1 MSVELIGVLG
11 IALLFFLLCMRM
23 YIGIVMALIGFL
35 GFGLLADFE
44 TSVSLFGVVP
54 YSTAHQFTFT
64 VLPLFVLMGQ
74 FAFQSGI
81 SADIYRTVDSWF
93 GQLPGG
99 LAMATIVGCAFF
111 GAICGS
117 SLATAATM
125 GAVALPE
132 MKKYNYDPGLAAG
145 SIAVGGTLG
154 ILIPPSIG
162 FVIYGIMVEESIGKL
177 FMAGILPGIL
187 LTLFYMA
194 TVYITCIIK
203 PEKGPRAKKTTLR
216 EKILSLK
223 GIWGMLI
230 LFVLVMGG
238 IYSGIFTP
246 TEAGGVGAFGA
257 FVIALFRRRMNFKSL
272 IFCLRDSMQT
282 TSMIFLILIGASV
295 FNVFMSVSQL
305 PMHLAD
311 YLQTLEVNRFVVLS
325 AILFLYIV
333 LGCIMDGFA
342 MIILTIPI
350 LFPILTSMGFDAIWF
365 GVIMVIVL
373 EMGLITP
380 PVGLN
385 VFILKGVA
393 KDVPMNTIFKG
404 IWPFLI
410 SSVAAII
417 IIMIFPEIATYIP
430 YHMK

>member
-1 MSVELIGVLG
+1 MSVELIGVIG
-11 IALLFFLLCMRM
+11 IALLFLLLCMRM

-35 GFGLLADFE
+35 GFGLLTDFE
-44 TSVSLFGVVP
+44 TAVSLFGVVP
-54 YSTAHQFTFT
+54 YSTAHAYTFT

-74 FAFQSGI
+74 FAFHSGI

-132 MKKYNYDPGLAAG
+132 MKKFKYDLGLASG
-145 SIAVGGTLG
+145 SVAAGGTLG

-162 FVIYGIMVEESIGKL
+162 FVIYGILIEESIGKL

-194 TVYITCIIK
+194 TVYITCKIN
-203 PEKGPRAKKTTLR
+203 PEKGPCGEKTTLR

-223 GIWGMLI
+223 GTWGMLI

-238 IYSGIFTP
+238 IYGGIFTP
-246 TEAGGVGAFGA
+246 TEAGGIGAFGA
-257 FVIALFRRRMNFKSL
+257 FLIALFRGRMNFKAL
-272 IFCLRDSMQT
+272 IICLRDSIQT
-282 TSMIFLILIGASV
+282 TAMIFLILIGANI

-311 YLQTLEVNRFVVLS
+311 YIQTLELNRFVVLS
-325 AILFLYIV
+325 GILFLYIV

-350 LFPILTSMGFDAIWF
+350 LFPILTSMG
-365 GVIMVIVL
+365 
-373 EMGLITP
+373 
-380 PVGLN
+380 
-385 VFILKGVA
+385 
-393 KDVPMNTIFKG
+393 
-404 IWPFLI
+404 
-410 SSVAAII
+410 
-417 IIMIFPEIATYIP
+417 
-430 YHMK
+430 

>member
-1 MSVELIGVLG
+1 
-11 IALLFFLLCMRM
+11 
-23 YIGIVMALIGFL
+23 
-35 GFGLLADFE
+35 
-44 TSVSLFGVVP
+44 
-54 YSTAHQFTFT
+54 
-64 VLPLFVLMGQ
+64 
-74 FAFQSGI
+74 
-81 SADIYRTVDSWF
+81 
-93 GQLPGG
+93 
-99 LAMATIVGCAFF
+99 MATIVGCAFF

-132 MKKYNYDPGLAAG
+132 MKKYNYDPGLATG

-162 FVIYGIMVEESIGKL
+162 FVIYGIIIEESVGKL

-194 TVYITCIIK
+194 TVYITCVIK
-203 PEKGPRAKKTTLR
+203 PEKGPRAQKTTLR
-216 EKILSLK
+216 EKLVSLQ
-223 GIWGMLI
+223 GTWGMLI
-230 LFVLVMGG
+230 LFILVMGG
-238 IYSGIFTP
+238 IYAGVFTP
-246 TEAGGVGAFGA
+246 TEAGGIGAFGA
-257 FVIALFRRRMNFKSL
+257 FVIALLRRRMNFSSL

-282 TSMIFLILIGASV
+282 TAMIFLILIGANV

-311 YLQTLEVNRFVVLS
+311 YIQTLDVNRFIVLGG
-325 AILFLYIV
+325 ILFLYIV

-350 LFPILTSMGFDAIWF
+350 LFPILNAMGFDAIWF

-417 IIMIFPEIATYIP
+417 VIIIFPQIALFLP
-430 YHMK
+430 YRMK

>member
-11 IALLFFLLCMRM
+11 IALLFLLLCMRM

-64 VLPLFVLMGQ
+64 VLPLFVLMGR

-81 SADIYRTVDSWF
+81 SADIYRTVDAWF

-99 LAMATIVGCAFF
+99 LAMATIVGCALF

-177 FMAGILPGIL
+177 FMAGILPGML

-257 FVIALFRRRMNFKSL
+257 FVIALFRRRMNFKAL

-311 YLQTLEVNRFVVLS
+311 YVQNFEVNRFVVLS
-325 AILFLYIV
+325 GILFLYIV

>member
-1 MSVELIGVLG
+1 
-11 IALLFFLLCMRM
+11 
-23 YIGIVMALIGFL
+23 
-35 GFGLLADFE
+35 
-44 TSVSLFGVVP
+44 
-54 YSTAHQFTFT
+54 
-64 VLPLFVLMGQ
+64 
-74 FAFQSGI
+74 
-81 SADIYRTVDSWF
+81 
-93 GQLPGG
+93 
-99 LAMATIVGCAFF
+99 
-111 GAICGS
+111 
-117 SLATAATM
+117 
-125 GAVALPE
+125 
-132 MKKYNYDPGLAAG
+132 
-145 SIAVGGTLG
+145 
-154 ILIPPSIG
+154 
-162 FVIYGIMVEESIGKL
+162 
-177 FMAGILPGIL
+177 
-187 LTLFYMA
+187 
-194 TVYITCIIK
+194 
-203 PEKGPRAKKTTLR
+203 
-216 EKILSLK
+216 
-223 GIWGMLI
+223 
-230 LFVLVMGG
+230 
-238 IYSGIFTP
+238 
-246 TEAGGVGAFGA
+246 
-257 FVIALFRRRMNFKSL
+257 
-272 IFCLRDSMQT
+272 MQT

-325 AILFLYIV
+325 AILFLYIA

-417 IIMIFPEIATYIP
+417 IIMIFPQIATYIP

>member
-11 IALLFFLLCMRM
+11 IILLFALLCMRM

-35 GFGLLADFE
+35 GFGLLTDFE
-44 TSVSLFGVVP
+44 TAVSLFGVVP
-54 YSTAHQFTFT
+54 YSTAHAYTFT

-74 FAFQSGI
+74 FAYHSGI
-81 SADIYRTVDSWF
+81 SADIYKTVHTWF

-132 MKKYNYDPGLAAG
+132 MKKFKYDLGLASG
-145 SIAVGGTLG
+145 SIAAGGTLG

-162 FVIYGIMVEESIGKL
+162 FVIYGILIEESIGRL

-187 LTLFYMA
+187 LTVFYML
-194 TVYITCIIK
+194 TVYISCKIT
-203 PEKGPRAKKTTLR
+203 PEKGPCAERSTFK

-223 GIWGMLI
+223 GTWGMLL
-230 LFVLVMGG
+230 LFILVMGG
-238 IYSGIFTP
+238 IYAGIFTP
-246 TEAGGVGAFGA
+246 TEAGGIGAFGA
-257 FVIALFRRRMNFKSL
+257 FLIAIFRRRMNFRTL
-272 IFCLRDSMQT
+272 VICLRDSIQT
-282 TSMIFLILIGASV
+282 TSMIFLILIGANI

-311 YLQTLEVNRFVVLS
+311 YIQTLDVNRFIVLS
-325 AILFLYIV
+325 GILVLYMI

-350 LFPILTSMGFDAIWF
+350 LFPILVSMGFDPIWF

-385 VFILKGVA
+385 VFILRGVA
-393 KDVPMNTIFKG
+393 KDVPMNTIFRG

-410 SSVAAII
+410 ASVAAII
-417 IIMIFPEIATYIP
+417 VVMIFPQIATYLP